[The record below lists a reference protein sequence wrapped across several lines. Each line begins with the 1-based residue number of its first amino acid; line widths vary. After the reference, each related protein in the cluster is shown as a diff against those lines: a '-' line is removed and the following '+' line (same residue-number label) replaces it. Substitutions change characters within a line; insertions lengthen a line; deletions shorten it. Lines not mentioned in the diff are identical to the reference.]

1 MLNEPTLMLP
11 DFGKNPVEYLKE
23 VQIELKKVI
32 WPKREEVVK
41 MTGTVIIVSSIVAV
55 YIGGL
60 DSLFTQLFSK
70 IIE

>member
-23 VQIELKKVI
+23 VQIELKKVL

-41 MTGTVIIVSSIVAV
+41 MTGTVLLVSTLVAA

-60 DSLFTQLFSK
+60 DSILTKVFET
-70 IIE
+70 IIK